1 MSYAYLKTRVKSS
14 DFVISASKNSTSE
27 LTKYTVGMLGIGWR
41 KYVKLCHSSIST
53 NFIENKRQPHY
64 KTLD

>member
-1 MSYAYLKTRVKSS
+1 MEIGL
-14 DFVISASKNSTSE
+14 
-27 LTKYTVGMLGIGWR
+27 GMLGIGWG
-41 KYVKLCHSSIST
+41 KYVRLDHSSIGT